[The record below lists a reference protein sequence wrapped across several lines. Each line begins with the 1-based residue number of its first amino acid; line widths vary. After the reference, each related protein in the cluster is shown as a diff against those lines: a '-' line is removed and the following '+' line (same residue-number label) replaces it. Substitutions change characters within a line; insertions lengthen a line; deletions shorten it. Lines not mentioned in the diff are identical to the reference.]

1 MSILGYKI
9 DFGLVPISRM
19 MSSKNKEEKLIGYL
33 CMQQLLRDSPDFLR
47 LVTQT
52 LMNDLQSELTFDRCL
67 ALDFIANTADAP
79 MAEVITSLV
88 MQLASEVSKEKVP
101 TLVRKKAVLALAR
114 LFTVNY

>member
-52 LMNDLQSELTFDRCL
+52 LMNDL
-67 ALDFIANTADAP
+67 
-79 MAEVITSLV
+79 
-88 MQLASEVSKEKVP
+88 
-101 TLVRKKAVLALAR
+101 
-114 LFTVNY
+114 